1 MKTQATSIGKV
12 KLDDCDLMI
21 KRLLQNKATLN
32 AFINASV
39 NDGVPN
45 TQVQKQLKYF
55 GVKTLIN

>member
-1 MKTQATSIGKV
+1 MITQATSIGKV

-21 KRLLQNKATLN
+21 QSLLQNKATLN

-39 NDGVPN
+39 KDGVPN

-55 GVKTLIN
+55 CVKTLIN